1 MQKYYAQLY
10 CNKIDNLNAMGKFC
24 KKIIKIKEQ
33 LYTYLMELLLNSLN
47 KMTCIY

>member
-1 MQKYYAQLY
+1 MQWENSVKQ
-10 CNKIDNLNAMGKFC
+10 F
-24 KKIIKIKEQ
+24 IKIKKQ